1 MIIEINGAIISS
13 DEKWIYDWFEI
24 PAVCPDDVKNKLA
37 EANGE
42 DVLVTINSD
51 GGEIFAASEIYEAL
65 RSYAGKLTIKIV
77 GLAASAASVIACAGY
92 SEITPTA
99 MLMIHN
105 VSSMASGDY
114 HAMDKESEILQKA
127 NNAIATA
134 YINKTGKPRQE
145 ILEIM
150 DKETWITADEAVEMG
165 LVDKVSEAKSDYKL
179 VAAYGSGLL
188 SRAVIEKM
196 KNQKAAN
203 KVQAQL
209 DLLNLNLNFKED
221 LF

>member
-196 KNQKAAN
+196 KNQKAAI

-209 DLLNLNLNFKED
+209 DLLNLNFNFKED
-221 LF
+221 